1 MKNKINLSDTASLIV
16 ANYILPHRRIFE
28 FQRAL
33 DVTAELIKLLEE
45 HGDCPSIVTDR
56 GDSESLYLKSVKK
69 ILVNIPLKEH
79 TYHVTL
85 NLIKAARTRYADYDV
100 HMPRA
105 VITALAHDIGK
116 IPDLRAPI
124 CDTRDHTVISAQKI
138 EGMLAVKNQSLSDM
152 VQRAVENHHSY
163 SKDNFTQMLK
173 QADREARQT
182 ELMKLLQNKR
192 FAPIDNWL
200 SIEDFYKR
208 IELYINFSKGP
219 ANWNAFSF
227 KGIIYC
233 KPKFIYKIA
242 KALCEESNIVD
253 LTFIDE
259 SACEE
264 GVHKVVHYLREHDLI
279 HDHLRTDR
287 YTRRYVIRTCI
298 DRKHKEV
305 LTPLKPVGFYNMK
318 ELEKRKIGFTEIIS
332 GIWPVY
338 N

>member
-1 MKNKINLSDTASLIV
+1 MRNKINLSDTASLII
-16 ANYILPHRRIFE
+16 ANYVLPHRRIFE

-33 DVTAELIKLLEE
+33 DVTADLIKLLEK
-45 HGDCPSIVTDR
+45 HGDCPSIVTDT
-56 GDSESLYLKSVKK
+56 GDNESLYLMSVRNK
-69 ILVNIPLKEH
+69 LANISLKEH

-85 NLIKAARTRYADYDV
+85 NLIKAAMKRYKDYDV
-100 HMPRA
+100 HIPGA
-105 VITALAHDIGK
+105 IIIALAHDIGK
-116 IPDLRAPI
+116 IPDLRATA
-124 CDTRDHTVISAQKI
+124 CDTQDHTIISARKI
-138 EGMLAVKNQSLSDM
+138 TGMLSGKNQSLSDM

-163 SKDNFTQMLK
+163 SKYNFTQMLK
-173 QADREARQT
+173 QADREARQM
-182 ELMKLLQNKR
+182 EILKLFKNKR
-192 FAPIDNWL
+192 FASIDNWL

-219 ANWNAFSF
+219 DNWNAFSF

-264 GVHKVVHYLREHDLI
+264 GIHKVVHYIREHNLI

-287 YTRRYVIRTCI
+287 YSRQYVIRTCI
-298 DRKHKEV
+298 DRKHKVV
-305 LTPLKPVGFYNMK
+305 LTPLKPVGFYNM
-318 ELEKRKIGFTEIIS
+318 EEIEKRKIGFTEIIS
-332 GIWPVY
+332 GIWPV
-338 N
+338 